1 MAGALVKQFVISRGL
16 WRHAKFNLLPKQQR
30 QGACAALDVSRWK
43 RMDTVSLRPP
53 SERREIGRHNK
64 GLSYDNRPVYMEEGI
79 ESLNI
84 LESAKND
91 SGG

>member
-1 MAGALVKQFVISRGL
+1 MVTL
-16 WRHAKFNLLPKQQR
+16 
-30 QGACAALDVSRWK
+30 
-43 RMDTVSLRPP
+43 SLRPT

-64 GLSYDNRPVYMEEGI
+64 GLTCYDTRLVYMEEGI

-84 LESAKND
+84 LESAKKD